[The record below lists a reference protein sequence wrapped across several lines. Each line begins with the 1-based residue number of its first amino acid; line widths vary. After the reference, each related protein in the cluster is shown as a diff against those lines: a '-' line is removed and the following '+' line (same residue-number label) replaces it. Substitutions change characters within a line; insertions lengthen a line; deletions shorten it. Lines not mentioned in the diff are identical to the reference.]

1 MYPHKTQCLVGTS
14 LGQRVCL
21 QNYHQQTPICCN
33 PDQKFRFSLVTF
45 FIFVYQT
52 VNRGDHRKVP
62 INKNVNI
69 WKNANNLDKRVKL
82 LKLRTE
88 KCSKDISLLT
98 QHNMF
103 FKTSNLL

>member
-1 MYPHKTQCLVGTS
+1 MVGTS

-62 INKNVNI
+62 NDKNVNI
-69 WKNANNLDKRVKL
+69 WKNANYSHKRVKI
-82 LKLRTE
+82 LKIGTE
-88 KCSKDISLLT
+88 KYLNDIS
-98 QHNMF
+98 F
-103 FKTSNLL
+103 RPRE